1 MSEVKLLKRKV
12 PYVDKE
18 GKDRIATNFFLCC
31 GDVMIPIEVKYF
43 ENKETGRDDRYV
55 ERKTVLSAF
64 AETLPE
70 REERTTRPASP
81 TVDSGSA
88 AQQKK
93 TSAGKQADEVD
104 ENIPF

>member
-18 GKDRIATNFFLCC
+18 GKDRIATNFFLSC

-43 ENKETGRDDRYV
+43 ENKETGRDDRYL

-70 REERTTRPASP
+70 KEERANRPA
-81 TVDSGSA
+81 A
-88 AQQKK
+88 QKK
-93 TSAGKQADEVD
+93 KASAGEQADEAD
-104 ENIPF
+104 ESIPF

>member
-43 ENKETGRDDRYV
+43 ENKETGRDDRYL

-70 REERTTRPASP
+70 REERANRPAAQP
-81 TVDSGSA
+81 VDSKTA
-88 AQQKK
+88 AQKK
-93 TSAGKQADEVD
+93 KASAGEQADEADDSV
-104 ENIPF
+104 PF